1 MFLRRMV
8 AVFATLSVLLVPG
21 ALTAQDD
28 GQPEG
33 RIRALVIGNVG
44 YDPSKYQVIQ
54 WKPLVGAYNDAVM
67 ITQKLLDEGV
77 SRDAITLLTDPPSAE
92 LREQKRGLELFETD
106 IVPDGIGTRDNILGA
121 LKQLALTTRPG
132 DEVLITFSGH
142 GYQQREM
149 VAGNEPDGLDEIFIP
164 LDVRDPAPGDSEK
177 RLPGA
182 ITDDEIG
189 AAIDA
194 IRAKG
199 GNVTY
204 LADYCHSGDSMRN
217 AGEDSDLP
225 PAGLLAEP
233 KFADIG
239 DGDFVQDLAVEASKG
254 KPGWGSFVAMMA
266 APSAIQAKQERAPGF
281 WPRDEQKTLGIL
293 TAYSFANLS
302 NPQVVTYRDL
312 AARVGSNFSEYEK
325 KAPRPLFDGD
335 LDRPILGGL
344 LKSASDE
351 RRDSWLVTK
360 PRRDLEAETMAVAS
374 LEMSAGA
381 FQGVT
386 ESTIIALSSVRG
398 EGEKVLLYG
407 QVASTTA
414 FTAKLVPVSFNG
426 IDAAQW
432 QDIRDADGD
441 RFSREAK
448 LIATVAQ
455 RPVDVSFRVA
465 RPAPPSNPT
474 PAQKVALEWF
484 AQTEPGPLGATFV
497 APGEEAELA
506 FRLDGDRLAMEEAG
520 TRVTD
525 YGTMDLGELIARGGE
540 DEVAG
545 VLGPAIVR
553 AARFHKLRKVL
564 ASNDGLGTQEDNPAE
579 KVAIRFHLLRQDDP
593 VDAEGNC
600 RVPPDAGLGRE
611 QVSPLSRPLGESG
624 FATSDGRIFR
634 KCDILTV
641 EIENVSNE
649 EIYVNPLYFTSS
661 GAIYWRAALRD
672 RTDTRY
678 PPGRKGTF
686 HIQFAKAME
695 AQRLQDELIVLVSE
709 AGDGTAVSF
718 AQLGQGPV
726 LEAASK
732 REAQTAGMTLA
743 ASTLRSGPSRGIAVE
758 DIIASIFG
766 GASRSGTVG
775 KASATGAVRYEFG
788 IPPATDQ

>member
-8 AVFATLSVLLVPG
+8 AVFATLSVLLAPG

-106 IVPDGIGTRDNILGA
+106 LVPDGIGTRDNILGA

-351 RRDSWLVTK
+351 RRDSWLVNK
-360 PRRDLEAETMAVAS
+360 PRRDLKAETMAVAS

-386 ESTIIALSSVRG
+386 EGTIIALSSVRG

-484 AQTEPGPLGATFV
+484 AKTEPGPLGATFV

-611 QVSPLSRPLGESG
+611 QLRDLRRADLPQMRHP
-624 FATSDGRIFR
+624 DGRDRERLERGNLRQPALFHLLGGDLLARGAARSHRYALSARAEGHVPHPVRQGDGSPAAAGRVDRAGVRSGRRHRGQLRSARPGPGARGGFR
-634 KCDILTV
+634 TR
-641 EIENVSNE
+641 
-649 EIYVNPLYFTSS
+649 
-661 GAIYWRAALRD
+661 GANRRHDTRRLHPAFGPVARD
-672 RTDTRY
+672 R
-678 PPGRKGTF
+678 GRG
-686 HIQFAKAME
+686 HH
-695 AQRLQDELIVLVSE
+695 RLDLRRSLALGHGGQGV
-709 AGDGTAVSF
+709 GDGRSAV
-718 AQLGQGPV
+718 
-726 LEAASK
+726 
-732 REAQTAGMTLA
+732 
-743 ASTLRSGPSRGIAVE
+743 
-758 DIIASIFG
+758 
-766 GASRSGTVG
+766 
-775 KASATGAVRYEFG
+775 
-788 IPPATDQ
+788 